1 MKMFS
6 FKYDLRRFL
15 LLLTGLVYFG
25 APGFS
30 QVKKIKDVVV
40 YSDTAF
46 YTAFPSVVKF
56 KNGEL
61 MVAFRRAPNRIIFG
75 EKGNNHVDH
84 NSYLVSVR
92 SKDGDNWTKYPDL
105 IYAHPF
111 GGSQDPCLLRLK
123 DGTLLCAS
131 YGWQQVR
138 ESGIPNLKQ
147 PYFEAGGYIFLG
159 GYVVRSVDNGKT
171 WQGPYYPPHIEPEV
185 YYNAYGQKVPAY
197 NRGALYEAKD
207 GRILWIVAAHDS
219 TRRTSNHL
227 LISKDKG
234 LTWQYISEVAK
245 DPKISFNEASVYET
259 PKGDIIGFLRTE
271 GFGDQ
276 AVIARSTDGGKT
288 FSWESMGFQGHPL
301 TATRLPDNR
310 VLLVYGYRHKPYG
323 IRARILNAECTDWKI
338 SKEFVLRDDG
348 GNTDIGYPW
357 SVVLSGNR
365 VLVVY
370 YFNKDNG
377 TRHIAG
383 TIIEIQP

>member
-1 MKMFS
+1 MKT
-6 FKYDLRRFL
+6 FL
-15 LLLTGLVYFG
+15 LNQYYARFFLLIVCIAHPG
-25 APGFS
+25 APCFS
-30 QVKKIKDVVV
+30 QIKKVKDVSV

-46 YTAFPSVVKF
+46 YSTFPSVVKL

-61 MVAFRRAPNRIIFG
+61 MVAFRMAPNRIIFG

-92 SKDGDNWTKYPDL
+92 SKDGENWTKTPRL
-105 IYAHPF
+105 LYAHAF
-111 GGSQDPCLLRLK
+111 GGSQDPCLLQLK
-123 DGTLLCAS
+123 DGTLLCTS
-131 YGWQQVR
+131 YGWTTVR
-138 ESGIPNLKQ
+138 PEGIPNLKQ

-159 GYVVRSVDNGKT
+159 GYVVRSVDDGKT
-171 WQGPYYPPHIEPEV
+171 WQGPYYPPHIQPERNF
-185 YYNAYGQKVPAY
+185 NAYRQELPAY

-207 GRILWIVAAHDS
+207 GKVLWIVAAHDS
-219 TRRTSNHL
+219 IKKTSNYL
-227 LISKDKG
+227 LASKDKG
-234 LTWQYISEVAK
+234 LTWEYVSEVAK
-245 DPKISFNEASVYET
+245 DANASFNEASVYET
-259 PKGDIIGFLRTE
+259 PRGDIVGFLRTANMD
-271 GFGDQ
+271 DQ
-276 AVIARSTDGGKT
+276 AVIARSKDGGKT

-301 TATRLPDNR
+301 TATRLQDNR

-323 IRARILNAECTDWKI
+323 IRARILNAECTDWKAA
-338 SKEFVLRDDG
+338 KEFILRDDG

-377 TRHIAG
+377 NRYIAG